1 MDIGELQNV
10 GRSVI
15 TVLSFAMFLGIVA
28 WAYSGRRSKGYEEAA
43 KMPFEHDEELPSEL
57 NSTDA
62 THTKRK
68 AS

>member
-1 MDIGELQNV
+1 VDFGDLQNLIRV
-10 GRSVI
+10 VI
-15 TVLSFAMFLGIVA
+15 TVVSFVIFLGIVA
-28 WAYSGRRSKGYEEAA
+28 WAYSGRRSRAYEEAA
-43 KMPFEHDEELPSEL
+43 NLPFDDDEDLPSER